1 MASWAHLHGLCLL
14 ASVLKGNAQ
23 DLQNHHRIFD
33 ALGVRTRVYDHR
45 ARYCLMELLL

>member
-1 MASWAHLHGLCLL
+1 MQPGWAVL

-33 ALGVRTRVYDHR
+33 ALGVRTDRWGRDGLIGAALTSVFGT
-45 ARYCLMELLL
+45 A